1 MGLNYLLHRHQVSV
15 ARASLSPSR
24 EAQRSHE
31 GLALGYARQIETLT
45 RPQRSDSMPLV
56 PIA

>member
-15 ARASLSPSR
+15 ARAASAPSGAAR
-24 EAQRSHE
+24 RSHE
-31 GLALGYARQIETLT
+31 GLARGYARQIEALT
-45 RPQRSDSMPLV
+45 RPQRSDRTPLV

>member
-15 ARASLSPSR
+15 ARAASATCGGVR
-24 EAQRSHE
+24 NSHQ
-31 GLALGYARQIETLT
+31 GLVRGYAQQIEELT
-45 RPQRSDSMPLV
+45 RPQRSDRVPLV

>member
-15 ARASLSPSR
+15 AKAASATSGATR
-24 EAQRSHE
+24 HSHE
-31 GLALGYARQIETLT
+31 GLARGYAREIETLT
-45 RPQRSDSMPLV
+45 RPQRSDRTPLV